1 MNDLLIN
8 SFPDTF
14 FLLKNLKY
22 LSYGEKKHI
31 FIGNEEE
38 INVLISRIFLYQ
50 FSFLSVQI
58 ILLFRWSLSEL
69 LIIYI
74 I

>member
-22 LSYGEKKHI
+22 LTYGKKHI

-38 INVLISRIFLYQ
+38 INVSIS
-50 FSFLSVQI
+50 
-58 ILLFRWSLSEL
+58 
-69 LIIYI
+69 
-74 I
+74 